1 MSASSSTPPPA
12 PEAEAAAAGG
22 PLGLLRVPGAP
33 IEAWWMVAVLLALY
47 ILSILDRLVLVMLV
61 EPIKA
66 DLGFTDFEIS
76 LLLGPAFGLFY
87 AVFGFPLAWASDRY
101 SRRSIVS
108 IGVALWSMAT
118 MVCGTVASFGG
129 LFAARMAV
137 GIGEASL
144 SPAAYSLIA
153 DKFPRRQLTRALAVF
168 TLGPRLG
175 AAAAYSVGALII
187 AYATSVGVIDLPFLG
202 ETKPW
207 QLTFLM
213 VGAPGLLMALLL
225 FTFREPA
232 RGAQTAPVE
241 GEETTLIAFVK
252 ANKALVGLMLI
263 GFCAVSM
270 ASGADNWIPS
280 FITRQY
286 GWTPIQYGPAM
297 SVISLVAAGSILVKG
312 TVVDWLY
319 AKGMKDAHIRFYT
332 WVLAPAV
339 LLSIGAFFLPNALAF
354 LITFGVVQTIT
365 MGYLVYMAA
374 VIQII
379 TPTPLRGRMTALFL
393 MATTLGVAAGPMA
406 VAWFTDFVIRDPQKI
421 GISLAIVMSAAPAIA
436 LVVFRL
442 SLRLL
447 KPFLA
452 REGA

>member
-1 MSASSSTPPPA
+1 M
-12 PEAEAAAAGG
+12 
-22 PLGLLRVPGAP
+22 LG
-33 IEAWWMVAVLLALY
+33 VLLALY
-47 ILSILDRLVLVMLV
+47 IISILDRLVLVMLV

-66 DLGFTDFEIS
+66 DLGFSDFQMS

-87 AVFGFPLAWASDRY
+87 AIFGFPLAWASDRY
-101 SRRSIVS
+101 SRRTIVS
-108 IGVALWSMAT
+108 IGVGLWSIAT
-118 MVCGTVASFGG
+118 MLCGAAASFVG

-137 GIGEASL
+137 GVGEAAL

-187 AYATSVGVIDLPFLG
+187 AFSTKIGVVDLPLLG

-225 FTFREPA
+225 FTFREPP
-232 RGAQTAPVE
+232 RGAQRPPLASDATSLV
-241 GEETTLIAFVK
+241 AFVK
-252 ANKALVGLMLI
+252 GNKLLVALMLI
-263 GFCAVSM
+263 GFCAVSV

-280 FITRQY
+280 FITRRY
-286 GWTPIQYGPAM
+286 GWTPVQYGPAM
-297 SVISLVAAGSILVKG
+297 SIISLAAAASILAKG
-312 TVVDWLY
+312 TIVDWLY
-319 AKGMKDAHIRFYT
+319 ARGMRDAHIRFYT
-332 WVLAPAV
+332 WVLGPAAA
-339 LLSIGAFFLPNALAF
+339 LSAVVFFLPHALAF
-354 LITFGVVQTIT
+354 LIAFGVVQTIT

-379 TPTPLRGRMTALFL
+379 TPVALRGRMTALFL
-393 MATTLGVAAGPMA
+393 LATTLGVAAGPMA
-406 VAWFTDFVIRDPQKI
+406 VAWLTDFFFEDPQKI
-421 GISLAIVMSAAPAIA
+421 GASLAIVLTGAATVA

-442 SLRLL
+442 SLRRLQ
-447 KPFLA
+447 PFLA
-452 REGA
+452 QQAA